1 MNIVDHIESYEKN
14 NSAVSNGKT
23 KFASIHIAML
33 GLATG
38 LTRKQMKEML
48 EASASIFVKLMVDI
62 DRVDDEFDFDTYVD
76 SGLKLF
82 DYLTAVSIYE
92 EKDMKEIFIKG
103 E

>member
-38 LTRKQMKEML
+38 LTREQMKEML
-48 EASASIFVKLMVDI
+48 EASASIFVKMMVDI
-62 DRVDDEFDFDTYVD
+62 DRVDEEFDFDTYVD
-76 SGLKLF
+76 SGLKLY

-92 EKDMKEIFIKG
+92 EKDMKEIFVKG

>member
-38 LTRKQMKEML
+38 LTRDNVEAL
-48 EASASIFVKLMVDI
+48 LTASASIFLKLMKDI
-62 DRVDDEFDFDTYVD
+62 DRVDEDFDADTYVD
-76 SGLKLF
+76 SGIKLF

>member
-92 EKDMKEIFIKG
+92 EKDMKDIFGKD
-103 E
+103 

>member
-38 LTRKQMKEML
+38 LTRDEVEAML
-48 EASASIFVKLMVDI
+48 QASASIFIKLMEDI
-62 DRVDDEFDFDTYVD
+62 DRVDEEFDFDTYVD
-76 SGLKLF
+76 SGLKLY
-82 DYLTAVSIYE
+82 DHLTAVSIYE
-92 EKDMKEIFIKG
+92 EKDMKEIFVKG

>member
-38 LTRKQMKEML
+38 LTRDNVKAL
-48 EASASIFVKLMVDI
+48 LTASASIFLKLMKDI
-62 DRVDDEFDFDTYVD
+62 DRVDEDFDADIYVD
-76 SGLKLF
+76 SGIKLF

-92 EKDMKEIFIKG
+92 EKDMKDIFGKD
-103 E
+103 

>member
-38 LTRKQMKEML
+38 LTRDEVEAML
-48 EASASIFVKLMVDI
+48 KASASIFIKLMVDI
-62 DRVDDEFDFDTYVD
+62 DRVDEEVYFDTYVD
-76 SGLKLF
+76 SGINLF

-92 EKDMKEIFIKG
+92 EKDMKDIFGKD
-103 E
+103 